1 MANSRFVKT
10 NLATTLGSYYAA
22 PAADADFPAA
32 NALDV
37 ERNHYWMTEATPGDP
52 LDAVIS
58 LGSAQSVDCMGLA
71 GFMYGPG
78 TVVATCDVSSSA
90 DHSTWTSRATLTL
103 GASYPRDIC
112 AVLASPVSAQYW
124 RFRFDFTTVGRF
136 ILGRFLLGAVME
148 VNGLWGPG
156 STDEPTQARIRVQ
169 NAIRQSRVINKGNQS
184 RNVSLNFPEID
195 TTMKDQLVG
204 LADLEDP
211 FFYIHPTTG
220 QLMEVLL
227 ADDKVMV
234 EPIFTPGSG
243 GDIWTVNVKM
253 ERLP

>member
-1 MANSRFVKT
+1 MANSRWVKT
-10 NLATTLGSYYAA
+10 NLVTTLGSYYAA
-22 PAADADFPAA
+22 PDADADFPAT

-37 ERNHYWMTEATPGDP
+37 ERNHFWMTEATPDDP

-58 LGSAQSVDCMGLA
+58 LGSAQSIDCVGLA
-71 GFMYGPG
+71 GFMPGPS
-78 TVVATCDVSSSA
+78 TVVTNCVVSSSP
-90 DHSTWTSRATLTL
+90 DHSTWTERATLTI
-103 GASYPRDIC
+103 GATYPRDVG
-112 AVLASPVSAQYW
+112 AVLAAAVSAQYW
-124 RFRFDFTTVGRF
+124 RFRFDFSTVGRF

-148 VNGLWGPG
+148 VDGLWGPG

-169 NAIRQSRVINKGNQS
+169 NAIRQSRVITKGNQS
-184 RNVSLNFPEID
+184 RDLVLSFPEI
-195 TTMKDQLVG
+195 TTAMKDQLVG

-227 ADDKVMV
+227 ADDRVVV
-234 EPIFTPGSG
+234 EPVFM
-243 GDIWTVNVKM
+243 DIWNVSVKM